1 MISLA
6 QTIKDI
12 KNNITNILN
21 IMAPKTYVDKKV
33 ADLVNGAPAQLDTL
47 QELSKAL
54 NNDKDFATTV
64 NNSIA
69 KKLNIAGGTI
79 TGNLTVNGT
88 LTGKAS
94 TAGVADRALKADV
107 CTGNAA
113 SASSVAWSGIT
124 DKPSSYTPS
133 AHNHD
138 SAYPSTTG
146 VRASGTWGINIT
158 GSAGGVAW
166 ANVSGKPTSFT
177 PASHG
182 HGWGEI
188 SDKPAQATRW
198 PTWGEVSGKPTSF
211 TPAAH
216 SHGWDSITNKPS
228 TFTPSGHGH
237 GWSDISG
244 APATATRWPA
254 WNEVTGKPSTFT
266 PSGHSH
272 GWGEITGKPSTFA
285 PSSHGHGWGEIS
297 GKPGSIVVVE
307 SWDAAT
313 GVLKLKTV

>member
-1 MISLA
+1 MLSLA

-12 KNNITNILN
+12 KNSIANILN
-21 IMAPKTYVDKKV
+21 IRAPKTYVDKKV

-54 NNDKDFATTV
+54 NNDKDFAATV

-79 TGNLTVNGT
+79 TGDLTVNGA

-94 TAGVADRALKADV
+94 TAGVADRALKADT

-124 DKPSSYTPS
+124 GKPSSYTPS
-133 AHNHD
+133 THNHD
-138 SAYPSTTG
+138 SLYPSTTG
-146 VRASGTWGINIT
+146 TRASGTWGINIT

-177 PASHG
+177 PA
-182 HGWGEI
+182 
-188 SDKPAQATRW
+188 
-198 PTWGEVSGKPTSF
+198 
-211 TPAAH
+211 AH
-216 SHGWDSITNKPS
+216 SHTWDSITNKPS

-244 APATATRWPA
+244 APATATRWPT
-254 WNEVTGKPSTFT
+254 WNEITGKPSTFT